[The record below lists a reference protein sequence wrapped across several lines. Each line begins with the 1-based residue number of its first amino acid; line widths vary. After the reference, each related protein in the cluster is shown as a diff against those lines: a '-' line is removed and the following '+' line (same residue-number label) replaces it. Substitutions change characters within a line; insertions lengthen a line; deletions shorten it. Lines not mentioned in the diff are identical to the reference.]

1 MITRRLT
8 SRFRFPGVQMA
19 IGVSSRC
26 CVRHSFV
33 VLVALLATACGE
45 NSAEQTEALP
55 RPVPVFRVV
64 DANLLAGRALP
75 GQARSARE
83 AMLSFRI
90 AGRIQEPPPA
100 VGLLLEQPHALERLV
115 LERELE
121 RRPHVGL
128 ELLEE
133 REGLVEELAHPL
145 QPVGGAG
152 LEAAHGGERLAHH
165 GGDEGA
171 PAREVPVGGRA
182 GDAGLGRDLGHRGDA
197 AALHQRHGLGEEPP
211 MGPGARTALGAR
223 AAASSRGRAAQQ
235 AT

>member
-90 AGRIQEPPPA
+90 AGRIQERRVKTGDQVKEGEILATLDPA
-100 VGLLLEQPHALERLV
+100 PYQA
-115 LERELE
+115 ELD
-121 RRPHVGL
+121 RV
-128 ELLEE
+128 
-133 REGLVEELAHPL
+133 AANL
-145 QPVGGAG
+145 Q
-152 LEAAHGGERLAHH
+152 R
-165 GGDEGA
+165 
-171 PAREVPVGGRA
+171 
-182 GDAGLGRDLGHRGDA
+182 
-197 AALHQRHGLGEEPP
+197 
-211 MGPGARTALGAR
+211 AR
-223 AAASSRGRAAQQ
+223 AAYANAASQLDRDKQLLDKGIIAKARFENSDSAAKAGPGRGQIAGGR
-235 AT
+235 